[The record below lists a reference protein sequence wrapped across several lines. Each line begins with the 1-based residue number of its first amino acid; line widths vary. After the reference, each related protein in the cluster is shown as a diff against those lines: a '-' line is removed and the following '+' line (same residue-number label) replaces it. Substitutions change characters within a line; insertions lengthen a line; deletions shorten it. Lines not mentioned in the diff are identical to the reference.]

1 MLRQLLPTLI
11 LCILFPVFALAGSKE
26 PLSQETY
33 RIGPGDLID
42 IKVFEVEGLNQT
54 VRVTPE
60 GTILFPLLGAIKVEG
75 LTEVELKNL
84 IESLLEKKYIRRP
97 QVGIFVKESGNFFV
111 LGRVKEPGSFPYRPG
126 TNLSQAIALVGG
138 FSEGGEVSE
147 ILITRKEDTFVVN
160 YGENVPIE
168 REDVIFVKEP
178 GKVFVGGYVRQPREV
193 ILKPGTTLTKAI
205 FQAGSFE
212 KEADYSEV
220 QLFRKGEEL
229 QTIDVDSIFAGKSED
244 PPLKE
249 GDAIFVQEAKNFFV
263 DGYVRKPGAF
273 PYKKG
278 ITLLEAIS
286 YAGGIDDAGKPSKVQ
301 IIRRKNNG
309 FEMTIVNYKKMRSG
323 KTNDIL
329 IEKDDIVYVPR
340 SYLASFV
347 RGLFFSLGLGGG
359 SSVGVNPSP
368 WVVK

>member
-1 MLRQLLPTLI
+1 MLKQLLPTLI
-11 LCILFPVFALAGSKE
+11 LCILFPSFALANSQE
-26 PLSQETY
+26 TLSQETY
-33 RIGPGDLID
+33 RIGPGDLIE
-42 IKVFEVEGLNQT
+42 IKVFEVEGLNQV

-60 GTILFPLLGAIKVEG
+60 GTILFPLLGAIKAAG

-97 QVGIFVKESGNFFV
+97 QVGVFVKESGTFFV
-111 LGRVKEPGSFPYRPG
+111 LGKVKEPGSFPYRPG
-126 TNLSQAIALVGG
+126 TNLSQAIALAGG
-138 FSEGGEVSE
+138 FGEGGESSE
-147 ILITRKEDTFVVN
+147 IFITRKEDTFVVN

-168 REDVIFVKEP
+168 RKDVVLVKEP
-178 GKVFVGGYVRQPREV
+178 GRAFVGGFVKEPREV
-193 ILKPGTTLTKAI
+193 ILRPGTTLTNAI
-205 FQAGSFE
+205 FQAGGFE
-212 KEADYSEV
+212 KEADHSEV
-220 QLFRKGEEL
+220 QLLRKGEESK
-229 QTIDVDSIFAGKSED
+229 TVDVDSIFAGESED
-244 PPLKE
+244 PFLK
-249 GDAIFVQEAKNFFV
+249 DSDTIFVQEAKNFFV

-286 YAGGIDDAGKPSKVQ
+286 YAGGIDDTGKPSKVQ

-309 FEMTIVNYKKMRSG
+309 FDITVVNYKKVKSG
-323 KTNDIL
+323 KTQDIL

-340 SYLASFV
+340 SYLASFI
-347 RGLFFSLGLGGG
+347 RGLFFSIGVGGN